1 MWEVISNELIKKY
14 GTFHSPLQNTEYK
27 NMLKKKEMLQRKI
40 IKIRKM

>member
-27 NMLKKKEMLQRKI
+27 NMLKKKKCRKE
-40 IKIRKM
+40 K